1 MLSMKDSF
9 IKIKEVPTK
18 VGQEVKIRGWIYR
31 ERKTKNYAFIVVR
44 DSSGIVQ
51 CVLDKSSFSQEK
63 WEEIK
68 KDADVEASVLV
79 KGNVI
84 KQEKAPTGFEIQVS
98 EIKIVGKSPM
108 FPITKDLSRDFID
121 DVRHLWIRSRKM
133 TSVLK
138 VRSTV
143 FQAIREY
150 FLSEGFYET
159 QSPIIQATQCEGGS
173 TLFEVKYFDKKMYLA
188 QTWQLHA
195 EAVIFAL
202 EKIFCIAPSF
212 RAERSKTSRHL
223 AEYWH
228 AEMEAAWE
236 DFEDLQNRAEALVK
250 HVVKRVLE
258 KNKEDLEVLGRDISK
273 LKPVIEKPFV
283 RMTYDDA
290 LKILKDKFNFEV
302 PWGKDLRTIEEEKL
316 VSLYD
321 VPIIVTHYP
330 KEIKAFYM
338 KEDPKNPKVV
348 LGFDLLA
355 PEGNGELIGASER
368 ETDLEKLKQR
378 LIEQG
383 EDPDQYGFYLDT
395 RKYGSV
401 PHSGFGM
408 GVERIVKWLCG
419 LDHIKDAI
427 AFPRTMVRYYP

>member
-1 MLSMKDSF
+1 MWDNF
-9 IKIKEVPTK
+9 IRIKEVSK
-18 VGQEVKIRGWIYR
+18 RVGQDVEIHGWVYR
-31 ERKTKNYAFIVVR
+31 ERKTKNFAFIVVR
-44 DSSGIVQ
+44 DSSSIVQ
-51 CVLDKSSFSQEK
+51 CVLDKNSFPQEK
-63 WEEIK
+63 WITIK
-68 KDADVEASVLV
+68 KYADIEASVFV
-79 KGNVI
+79 RGKVI
-84 KQEKAPTGFEIQVS
+84 KQEKAPTGYEIQVS
-98 EIKIVGKSPM
+98 DIEIIGKSPM

-138 VRSTV
+138 VRCTV

-159 QSPIIQATQCEGGS
+159 QSPIIQSTQCEGGS

-202 EKIFCIAPSF
+202 EKAFCIAPSF
-212 RAERSKTSRHL
+212 RAEKSKTSRHL

-236 DFEDLQNRAEALVK
+236 DFEDLQNRAEALIKHIVK
-250 HVVKRVLE
+250 KVLE
-258 KNKEDLEVLGRDISK
+258 KNEEDLRILGRDISK
-273 LKPVIEKPFV
+273 LKPVLEKPFV
-283 RMTYDDA
+283 RMTYDKA
-290 LKILKDKFNFEV
+290 LETLKKKFDMKV

-316 VSLYD
+316 VSLFD

-338 KEDPKNPKVV
+338 KEDPNNPKVV

-368 ETDLEKLKQR
+368 ETDLEKLKKR
-378 LIEQG
+378 LIDQG
-383 EDPDQYGFYLDT
+383 EEPEQYGFYLDT

-401 PHSGFGM
+401 PHSGFGL
-408 GVERIVKWLCG
+408 GIERVVKWLCN
-419 LDHIKDAI
+419 LEHIKDAI
-427 AFPRTMVRYYP
+427 AFPRTMARYYP